1 MSYEPHTWVNGETI
15 TAEKMNNL
23 EEGVS
28 SGGGGAMIVQYNQ
41 STGALDKTVRELNTA
56 LLSGVP
62 VYFVLVYG
70 NVAYQ
75 STSDAYQGVTVLYRI
90 SGTYRYG
97 YETSNGYYYVLAEGL
112 EGVTSNSA
120 GNTVPNRRTLLF
132 RASVLDSYPTYLR
145 SSNIKNTALD

>member
-28 SGGGGAMIVQYNQ
+28 SGGGGGGAMIVQYNH

-62 VYFVLVYG
+62 VYFVYVYG
-70 NVAYQ
+70 PVEYQ
-75 STSDAYQGVTVLYRI
+75 STSDSYEGNTFLYRI
-90 SGTYRYG
+90 GSLK
-97 YETSNGYYYVLAEGL
+97 ELNEFCL
-112 EGVTSNSA
+112 ESI
-120 GNTVPNRRTLLF
+120 
-132 RASVLDSYPTYLR
+132 LR
-145 SSNIKNTALD
+145 SFSRSPSTLIPKS